1 MFHACY
7 QKTYQSMTKFKD
19 LTTCHDVF
27 REMQSS
33 STLSTFNFVIVS
45 VILSNPKVWMSI
57 FMFVKSWLLKS
68 RLMLSLI
75 LAKFCQFVM
84 FLVKRQVSHL

>member
-1 MFHACY
+1 
-7 QKTYQSMTKFKD
+7 
-19 LTTCHDVF
+19 
-27 REMQSS
+27 
-33 STLSTFNFVIVS
+33 
-45 VILSNPKVWMSI
+45 
-57 FMFVKSWLLKS
+57 MFVKSWLLKS